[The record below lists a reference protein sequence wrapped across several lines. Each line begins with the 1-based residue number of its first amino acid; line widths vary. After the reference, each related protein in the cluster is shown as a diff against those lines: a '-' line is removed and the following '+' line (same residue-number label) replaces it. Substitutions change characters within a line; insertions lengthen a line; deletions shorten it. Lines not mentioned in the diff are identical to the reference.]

1 MFGKLWS
8 HCHKL
13 SYFGGNYSQ
22 VVTWKRTATTLFWKT
37 SQNSEKSVC
46 DGDLFKAESSIT
58 DAARIYSTKCRI
70 VCRKIK
76 TKRLISFLYLLYIT
90 LLLFYIFFSFYFS
103 WVKWELIRNFRFC
116 LYVSVCLTEFHI
128 VKWINFLKIG
138 TARLNKKSY
147 GKSK

>member
-76 TKRLISFLYLLYIT
+76 TKRLISFLYLLYYYSST
-90 LLLFYIFFSFYFS
+90 FLYFLFLLFLLSEMRVNQKFSILF
-103 WVKWELIRNFRFC
+103 VCKC
-116 LYVSVCLTEFHI
+116 LSH
-128 VKWINFLKIG
+128 WI
-138 TARLNKKSY
+138 SY
-147 GKSK
+147 SEMN